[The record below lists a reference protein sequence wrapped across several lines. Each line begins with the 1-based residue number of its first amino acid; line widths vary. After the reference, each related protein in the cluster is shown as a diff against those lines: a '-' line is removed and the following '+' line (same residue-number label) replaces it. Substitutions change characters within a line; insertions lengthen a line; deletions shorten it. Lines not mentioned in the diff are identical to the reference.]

1 MTRYLGY
8 VIKGSRR
15 HGYQVLNGDNVIGT
29 CSTLSEATL
38 IAIMRFYYGL

>member
-15 HGYQVLNGDNVIGT
+15 TGYRVLNGDEVLGV

-38 IAIMRFYYGL
+38 IAIWRYHYGL